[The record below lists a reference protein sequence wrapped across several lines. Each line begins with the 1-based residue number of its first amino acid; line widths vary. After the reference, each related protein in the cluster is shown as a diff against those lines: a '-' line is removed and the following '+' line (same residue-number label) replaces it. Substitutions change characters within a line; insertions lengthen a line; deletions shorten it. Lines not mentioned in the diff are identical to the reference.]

1 MCIRYNFSF
10 EMGFPLDP
18 LFHIKLRDKYVF
30 TLPPTPL
37 KRQIDVLR
45 NKIGIDVAP
54 KYISY

>member
-1 MCIRYNFSF
+1 
-10 EMGFPLDP
+10 MGFPLDP

-45 NKIGIDVAP
+45 NKIGIEVAP